1 MSPTQNELTKI
12 MDIVHSV
19 LNESYVPLR
28 IKDFTLKEDLEND
41 KSLITCQLML
51 GEENAFLE
59 GQGDGVVDA
68 LFCTII
74 NELSSEYSSLNS
86 IQIIDFILKAK
97 PVKRGFGSGGFVN
110 IDLAIRNRLGEKTH
124 FLHEARSLNGA
135 VILVVQKTIEYYV
148 NSELAALQLKKSLRN
163 AKKRN
168 RTDLE
173 EQYINMMSELVK
185 NMPYNKIIKEKE

>member
-1 MSPTQNELTKI
+1 M
-12 MDIVHSV
+12 
-19 LNESYVPLR
+19 
-28 IKDFTLKEDLEND
+28 
-41 KSLITCQLML
+41 
-51 GEENAFLE
+51 
-59 GQGDGVVDA
+59 
-68 LFCTII
+68 
-74 NELSSEYSSLNS
+74 
-86 IQIIDFILKAK
+86 IDFILKAK

-148 NSELAALQLKKSLRN
+148 NSELAVLQLKKSLRN

-173 EQYINMMSELVK
+173 EQYINMMSPT
-185 NMPYNKIIKEKE
+185 NPIMD

>member
-1 MSPTQNELTKI
+1 MQSDLANLGHKNRYRHGSGVEYLMQTKACGI
-12 MDIVHSV
+12 D
-19 LNESYVPLR
+19 R
-28 IKDFTLKEDLEND
+28 
-41 KSLITCQLML
+41 
-51 GEENAFLE
+51 NAL
-59 GQGDGVVDA
+59 
-68 LFCTII
+68 
-74 NELSSEYSSLNS
+74 
-86 IQIIDFILKAK
+86 IDFILKAK

-148 NSELAALQLKKSLRN
+148 NSELAVLQLKKSLQN

-185 NMPYNKIIKEKE
+185 NMPYSKIIKEKE